1 MQSNREIIQQALEAL
16 LHMCNTTKAQNDYNA
31 KIVDKALV
39 ALEAALAQPEQE
51 PFKPDWVSYR
61 QGVVDGA
68 AQPEQEEPLPLV
80 DIGVDV
86 TPEGTHVVA
95 CYNRPDAVQ
104 EMFYSQFHPLTK
116 PEQEPVCDKDPFY
129 CWGIRCQVGKVCKHA
144 AQPKQESI
152 STNDHLC
159 AMLRQV
165 HDVLAC
171 TALPMKR
178 PWVGLTG
185 LELNHIFAAHV
196 EYPERMCRAIEA
208 KLKEKNCG

>member
-1 MQSNREIIQQALEAL
+1 MNNREIMQQAYDAMNDLEGYRP
-16 LHMCNTTKAQNDYNA
+16 N
-31 KIVDKALV
+31 IDKAML
-39 ALEAALAQPEQE
+39 ALHQTLAQPEQE
-51 PFKPDWVSYR
+51 HIECGYDETVGMCTNNPCCE
-61 QGVVDGA
+61 Q
-68 AQPEQEEPLPLV
+68 AQ
-80 DIGVDV
+80 
-86 TPEGTHVVA
+86 
-95 CYNRPDAVQ
+95 
-104 EMFYSQFHPLTK
+104 

-129 CWGIRCQVGKVCKHA
+129 CWSIRCQVGKVCKNA
-144 AQPKQESI
+144 AQPEQKSI

-185 LELNHIFAAHV
+185 LELNHIFAANV